1 MLKDVVARHLDYS
14 DAQEIQRRL
23 DGVTDCCTCA
33 NNEVRINEMVKILE
47 EEYVSAR
54 DIYLWV
60 IKVLQD
66 ARVSRSDLVQDISSR
81 VPPAPGPVYL
91 DP

>member
-1 MLKDVVARHLDYS
+1 MH
-14 DAQEIQRRL
+14 RRSRGGYI
-23 DGVTDCCTCA
+23 DGVTNCCTCA